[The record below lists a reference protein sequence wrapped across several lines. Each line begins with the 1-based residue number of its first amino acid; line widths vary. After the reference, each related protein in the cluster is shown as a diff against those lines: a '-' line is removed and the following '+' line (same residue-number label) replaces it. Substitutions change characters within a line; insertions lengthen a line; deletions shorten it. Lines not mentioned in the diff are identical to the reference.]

1 MFAKSELPKSVK
13 KERIYNPLGNAPIY
27 TYAQLDSTMLEAE
40 RLIRKGAGHG
50 TVVVCEYQTA
60 GRGRGEASVWDAEQG
75 SSLLATVVL
84 SPEGKGSTGCAPV
97 EPLLLPLITGLAV
110 AEAVEG
116 IVAEEVDAADDV
128 DASVQVK
135 AEIKWPNDVF
145 IGGRKVAGVLCR
157 ARAGL
162 VLAGFGV
169 NCLQTSFPEPIEK
182 TAASLF
188 SAAGVRINPRALLPQ
203 VLRRLSA
210 GLCGQN
216 IPSKIEKRLL
226 GLGQQITIAT
236 SSAPEGPRFNG
247 TLLGLDSDGALLF
260 LPTGAQHPMRMISGR
275 ITFRAH
281 E

>member
-1 MFAKSELPKSVK
+1 MR

-27 TYAQLDSTMLEAE
+27 TYPELDSTMLEAE

-110 AEAVEG
+110 AEAVES
-116 IVAEEVDAADDV
+116 IVADEA

-169 NCLQTSFPEPIEK
+169 NCLQTSFPESIEK

-210 GLCGQN
+210 GLCGHD

-226 GLGQQITIAT
+226 GLGQHITIAST
-236 SSAPEGPRFNG
+236 SAPEGPRFNG

-275 ITFRAH
+275 ITLRAH